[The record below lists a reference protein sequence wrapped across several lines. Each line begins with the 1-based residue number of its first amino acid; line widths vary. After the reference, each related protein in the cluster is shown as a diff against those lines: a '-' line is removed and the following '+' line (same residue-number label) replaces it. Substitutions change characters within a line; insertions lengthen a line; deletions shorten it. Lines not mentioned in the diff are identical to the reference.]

1 MDRARYHRERNLPD
15 NVQLYYGLVQQSQ
28 EIFEGVRGERI
39 DPATRER
46 LLALAGELPVAP
58 DGIRAHA
65 LAVGLDLAAGQRL
78 ARSFRNRCLDLSAG
92 DAVPVSRP
100 PLKRL
105 FGDDLSSHPQ
115 SRSESPD
122 RIPHLALLPEDL
134 AGFQIRLDARA
145 ADQSCPLID
154 LEHQVLATGIPN
166 RSEDEFHRERLGQ
179 DGLNLL
185 FHYGPRDSDLQRER
199 LVRML
204 VQAAEKGATV
214 LVLPELCTDDECLSA
229 LTEAF
234 QTAPAS
240 LRLLVAGS
248 RHIQDSEG
256 LRNECVALLRGYPRP
271 LRHSKFASYVLRKKG
286 QPPLREGLLPA
297 RRLLT
302 LFLCDDWS
310 FTFLICKDFLD
321 SDVEHLL
328 RQLGVSLLFVPA
340 LTPRTGEF
348 AAFSTALA
356 YANQALVVIANNP
369 IFPGGDTVH
378 SIFSFP
384 RRSRGQ
390 RVAGSGECPP
400 PGVCL
405 YRVTEDSMG
414 WVSIDSG
421 SIVD

>member
-1 MDRARYHRERNLPD
+1 
-15 NVQLYYGLVQQSQ
+15 
-28 EIFEGVRGERI
+28 
-39 DPATRER
+39 
-46 LLALAGELPVAP
+46 
-58 DGIRAHA
+58 
-65 LAVGLDLAAGQRL
+65 
-78 ARSFRNRCLDLSAG
+78 SFRKRCIDLSAG
-92 DAVPVSRP
+92 DAVPISQP
-100 PLKRL
+100 PLKKL

-122 RIPHLALLPEDL
+122 RIPHLGLLPEDL
-134 AGFQIRLDARA
+134 AGFEVRLDARA

-166 RSEDEFHRERLGQ
+166 RSEDEFHRERLGE
-179 DGLNLL
+179 DGLDLL
-185 FHYGPRDSDLQRER
+185 FHYGPRNSDVQRER

-204 VQAAEKGATV
+204 VRAAEEGATV
-214 LVLPELCTDDECLSA
+214 LVLPELCADEECLSA

-234 QTAPAS
+234 QAARPS

-248 RHIQDSEG
+248 RHVRDSGG
-256 LRNECVALLRGYPRP
+256 LRNECVALLRGYRHP
-271 LRHSKFASYVLRKKG
+271 LTHSKFASYVLRRQG
-286 QPPLREGLLPA
+286 QPALREGLLPA

-302 LFLCDDWS
+302 LFVCDDWS

-321 SDVEHLL
+321 PDVDHLL

-356 YANQALVVIANNP
+356 YANQALVVVANNP
-369 IFPGGDTVH
+369 IFPTGDPVH

-384 RRSRGQ
+384 RRSRAQ
-390 RVAGSGECPP
+390 RVAGSRECPP

-405 YRVTEDSMG
+405 YRLMEDSMS
-414 WVSIDSG
+414 WVDVVDTS